1 LHLQT
6 TGQGANPPWAA
17 RAQQKNFDHVLCA
30 CRARQ
35 MRCNLPAPSTL
46 QLAGLGPAGTVN
58 AVTSR
63 ERMAANNFPLVS
75 RALPIP
81 RACNRLVLASPATAR
96 CWHCASATVSGEH
109 GAHPARGSLPVRNL
123 APLATIKP
131 RNTSQVTTHSHAQP
145 RPTARLRAHVR
156 QPAATSRHLQP
167 RTKHVTHAC
176 PVSQA
181 RLKASTQKRPASC
194 WRAWAPPRSRHPL
207 TALSDQGAG
216 KVDSSPATARRP
228 RWQTGA
234 AQATNTQQPSANRE
248 RVGGVT
254 YAGRRAPR
262 RAEMQGTRAVLES
275 EVAKI
280 PTLESST
287 PIFNAVVKASK
298 DVETHF
304 RPLLV

>member
-1 LHLQT
+1 MQS
-6 TGQGANPPWAA
+6 QANA
-17 RAQQKNFDHVLCA
+17 
-30 CRARQ
+30 
-35 MRCNLPAPSTL
+35 L
-46 QLAGLGPAGTVN
+46 QLAQYPAACSVN
-58 AVTSR
+58 ASPH
-63 ERMAANNFPLVS
+63 ANAWLPIVS
-75 RALPIP
+75 RWF
-81 RACNRLVLASPATAR
+81 REHCRCQGPATAWCLPR
-96 CWHCASATVSGEH
+96 QPPLGAGTLPRPTVSGEH
-109 GAHPARGSLPVRNL
+109 GAHPARGSLPLRNL
-123 APLATIKP
+123 VPLATIKP
-131 RNTSQVTTHSHAQP
+131 SNTSQATTHNHAQP
-145 RPTARLRAHVR
+145 CPTARLRAPVR
-156 QPAATSRHLQP
+156 QPAPTSRHLQP
-167 RTKHVTHAC
+167 RTKHATHAC
-176 PVSQA
+176 HVSQA